1 MSGAAAVGVE
11 GAPVRV
17 AGVADQAP
25 AGWDEST
32 VSGPGGHV
40 LQSAAWA
47 EHRRTQGWRPHFV
60 DFSDGRRALV
70 LTHRQPPL
78 PGFVAY
84 APRGPIGA
92 GDPVEQV
99 AARAIALAA
108 WLRTQGATILAVDPE
123 LDADPAYDTTL
134 AAAGF
139 RETEEIQPSRHR
151 LVLPLPEGADEDAV
165 LAGMA
170 KQARQRIRAA
180 EKAGTRVRPDPAT
193 ERLDA
198 FGGLLDATARR
209 KGFAFHAESGFV
221 DWWRVAIQAGLAD
234 FLVAENEGRLLG
246 GLVLYRQGGHRA
258 TAFSADDAA
267 LRHDYAGTMHLLRWS
282 AIRMALAE
290 GAPSI
295 DLGGVDLPGLRRK
308 PEPSEPSWGM
318 YEHKRSFG
326 AEWVES
332 AAAHEIELR
341 PLVYRLGLVARSLRR
356 RLRVR

>member
-1 MSGAAAVGVE
+1 MSERDAR
-11 GAPVRV
+11 PVRV
-17 AGVADQAP
+17 ESVADQAP
-25 AGWDEST
+25 TGWDEST
-32 VSGPGGHV
+32 VAPSGGHV

-47 EHRRTQGWRPHFV
+47 EHRRGQGWTPHFV

-70 LTHRQPPL
+70 LSHEQRPL

-84 APRGPIGA
+84 APRGPIAA
-92 GDPVEQV
+92 GDPAQQV
-99 AARAIALAA
+99 AARGAALAE
-108 WLRTQGATILAVDPE
+108 WLRPQGATILAVDPE
-123 LDADPAYDTTL
+123 LDADPAYDTAL
-134 AAAGF
+134 ADTGF

-151 LVLPLPEGADEDAV
+151 LVLPLPAGADEEAV

-180 EKAGTRVRPDPAT
+180 EKAGTEIREDAAG
-193 ERLDA
+193 ERLET

-209 KGFAFHAESGFV
+209 KGFGFDAESGFIA
-221 DWWRVAIQAGLAD
+221 WWRKALVAGLAD
-234 FLVAENEGRLLG
+234 FLVAENAGRLLG

-258 TAFSADDAA
+258 TAFSADDTS

-295 DLGGVDLPGLRRK
+295 DLGGVDLPGLRRM
-308 PEPSEPSWGM
+308 PEQSDPSWGM

-326 AEWVES
+326 AQWVES
-332 AAAHEIELR
+332 AAAHEVVLR
-341 PLVYRLGLVARSLRR
+341 PAVYRLGLAARAVRQRLRR
-356 RLRVR
+356 R